1 MNENREIKPLAVI
14 TGGHTGIG
22 FGIAKELI
30 RANFTI
36 ALISETG
43 VKDKSVQFA
52 LNKLGPLAH
61 YYQHDLRDISNISN
75 LLDQIETN
83 QGSIHSLISN
93 AGVSPLVRGDMLHI
107 NEVSYDFVM
116 DINLKGTFFLAQET
130 ARRILRQKIKFYR
143 SMIFITSV
151 SAEMLSKERAEYCIS
166 KAGASMM
173 VKLFCARLSH
183 EGIGVFD
190 LRPGIIDT
198 PMTSNVK
205 EKYDK
210 KINEGIVPAG
220 RWGQPSDIGSVVLPL
235 VTGKMAYATGA
246 VIPIDGGLSLN
257 RL

>member
-1 MNENREIKPLAVI
+1 MKPLALI

-22 FGIAKELI
+22 FGIAQELVK
-30 RANFTI
+30 ANFAI
-36 ALISETG
+36 ALISETP
-43 VKDKSVQFA
+43 VKDQSVQFA
-52 LNKLGPLAH
+52 LNKIGSFAR
-61 YYQHDLRDISNISN
+61 YYQHDLRDISNIPN
-75 LLDQIETN
+75 LLDQIEAN

-93 AGVSPLVRGDMLHI
+93 AGVSALVRDDMLQM
-107 NEVSYDFVM
+107 NEASYDFVM

-130 ARRILRQKIKFYR
+130 ARRIVSQKVKYYR

-151 SAEMLSKERAEYCIS
+151 SATMVSKERAEYCIS

-190 LRPGIIDT
+190 LRPGIIET
-198 PMTSNVK
+198 PMTSGVK
-205 EKYDK
+205 DQYNK
-210 KINEGIVPAG
+210 KINEGLVPVG

-235 VTGKMAYATGA
+235 VQGKMAYATGA
-246 VIPIDGGLSLN
+246 IIPIDGGLSIN

>member
-1 MNENREIKPLAVI
+1 MKPLALI

-22 FGIAKELI
+22 FGIAQELVK
-30 RANFTI
+30 ANFAI
-36 ALISETG
+36 ALISETP
-43 VKDKSVQFA
+43 VKDESVQFA
-52 LNKLGPLAH
+52 LNKIGSFAR
-61 YYQHDLRDISNISN
+61 YYEHDLRDISNIPN
-75 LLDQIETN
+75 LLDQIEAN

-93 AGVSPLVRGDMLHI
+93 AGVSALVRGDMLQM
-107 NEVSYDFVM
+107 NEASYDFVM

-130 ARRILRQKIKFYR
+130 ARRIISQKVKYYR

-151 SAEMLSKERAEYCIS
+151 SATMVSKERAEYCIS

-173 VKLFCARLSH
+173 VKLFCARLSR

-190 LRPGIIDT
+190 LRPGIIET
-198 PMTSNVK
+198 LMTSGVK
-205 EKYDK
+205 DQYNK
-210 KINEGIVPAG
+210 KINEGLVPFG

-235 VTGKMAYATGA
+235 VQGKMAYATGA

>member
-1 MNENREIKPLAVI
+1 MKPLALI

-22 FGIAKELI
+22 FGIAQELVK
-30 RANFTI
+30 ANFAI
-36 ALISETG
+36 ALISETP
-43 VKDKSVQFA
+43 VKDESVQFA
-52 LNKLGPLAH
+52 LNKIGSFAR
-61 YYQHDLRDISNISN
+61 YYEHDLRDISNIPN
-75 LLDQIETN
+75 LLDQIEAN

-93 AGVSPLVRGDMLHI
+93 AGVSALVRDDMLQM
-107 NEVSYDFVM
+107 NEASYDFVM

-130 ARRILRQKIKFYR
+130 ARRIVSQKVKFYR

-151 SAEMLSKERAEYCIS
+151 SATMVSKERAEYCIS

-190 LRPGIIDT
+190 LRPGIIET
-198 PMTSNVK
+198 PMTSGVK
-205 EKYDK
+205 DQYNK
-210 KINEGIVPAG
+210 KINEGLVPVG

-235 VTGKMAYATGA
+235 VQGKMAYATGA

>member
-1 MNENREIKPLAVI
+1 MKPLALI

-22 FGIAKELI
+22 FGIAQELVK
-30 RANFTI
+30 ANFAI
-36 ALISETG
+36 ALISETP
-43 VKDKSVQFA
+43 VKDESVQFA
-52 LNKLGPLAH
+52 LDKIGSFAR
-61 YYQHDLRDISNISN
+61 YYEHDLRDISNIPN
-75 LLDQIETN
+75 LLDQIEAN

-93 AGVSPLVRGDMLHI
+93 AGVSALVRDDMLQM
-107 NEVSYDFVM
+107 NEASYDFVM

-130 ARRILRQKIKFYR
+130 ARRIVSQKVKFYR

-151 SAEMLSKERAEYCIS
+151 SATMVSKERAEYCIS

-190 LRPGIIDT
+190 LRPGIIET
-198 PMTSNVK
+198 PMTSGVK
-205 EKYDK
+205 DQYNK
-210 KINEGIVPAG
+210 KINEGLVPVG

-235 VTGKMAYATGA
+235 VQGKMAYATGA

>member
-1 MNENREIKPLAVI
+1 MKPLALI

-22 FGIAKELI
+22 FGIAQELVK
-30 RANFTI
+30 ANFAI
-36 ALISETG
+36 ALISETPA
-43 VKDKSVQFA
+43 KDQSVQFA
-52 LNKLGPLAH
+52 LNKIGSFAR
-61 YYQHDLRDISNISN
+61 YYEHDLRDISNIPN
-75 LLDQIETN
+75 LLDQIEAN

-93 AGVSPLVRGDMLHI
+93 AGVSALVRGDMLQM
-107 NEVSYDFVM
+107 NEASYDFVM

-130 ARRILRQKIKFYR
+130 ARRIISQKVKYYR

-151 SAEMLSKERAEYCIS
+151 SATMVSKERAEYCIS

-190 LRPGIIDT
+190 LRPGIIET
-198 PMTSNVK
+198 LMTSGVK
-205 EKYDK
+205 DQYNK
-210 KINEGIVPAG
+210 KINEGLVPVG

-235 VTGKMAYATGA
+235 VQGKMAYATGA

>member
-1 MNENREIKPLAVI
+1 MKPLALI

-22 FGIAKELI
+22 FGIAQELVK
-30 RANFTI
+30 ANFAI
-36 ALISETG
+36 ALISETP
-43 VKDKSVQFA
+43 VKDESVQFA
-52 LNKLGPLAH
+52 LNKIGSFAR
-61 YYQHDLRDISNISN
+61 YYEHDLRDISNIPN
-75 LLDQIETN
+75 LLDQIEAN

-93 AGVSPLVRGDMLHI
+93 AGVSALVRGDMLQM
-107 NEVSYDFVM
+107 NEASYDFVM

-130 ARRILRQKIKFYR
+130 ARRIISQKVKYYR

-151 SAEMLSKERAEYCIS
+151 SATMVSKERAEYCIS

-183 EGIGVFD
+183 EGIGVFE
-190 LRPGIIDT
+190 LRPGIIET
-198 PMTSNVK
+198 PMTSGVK
-205 EKYDK
+205 DQYNK
-210 KINEGIVPAG
+210 KINEGLVPVG

-235 VTGKMAYATGA
+235 VQGKMAYATGA

>member
-1 MNENREIKPLAVI
+1 MKPLALI

-22 FGIAKELI
+22 FGIAQELVK
-30 RANFTI
+30 ANFAI
-36 ALISETG
+36 ALISETP
-43 VKDKSVQFA
+43 VKDESVQFA
-52 LNKLGPLAH
+52 LNKIGSFAR
-61 YYQHDLRDISNISN
+61 YYEHDLRDISNIPN
-75 LLDQIETN
+75 LLDQIEAN

-93 AGVSPLVRGDMLHI
+93 AGVSALVRDDMLQM
-107 NEVSYDFVM
+107 NEASYDFVM

-130 ARRILRQKIKFYR
+130 ARRIISQKVKYYR

-151 SAEMLSKERAEYCIS
+151 SATMVSKERAEYCIS

-190 LRPGIIDT
+190 LRPGIIET
-198 PMTSNVK
+198 PMTSGVK
-205 EKYDK
+205 DQYNK
-210 KINEGIVPAG
+210 KINEGLVPVG

-235 VTGKMAYATGA
+235 VQGKMAYATGA

>member
-1 MNENREIKPLAVI
+1 
-14 TGGHTGIG
+14 
-22 FGIAKELI
+22 
-30 RANFTI
+30 
-36 ALISETG
+36 
-43 VKDKSVQFA
+43 
-52 LNKLGPLAH
+52 
-61 YYQHDLRDISNISN
+61 
-75 LLDQIETN
+75 
-83 QGSIHSLISN
+83 
-93 AGVSPLVRGDMLHI
+93 
-107 NEVSYDFVM
+107 
-116 DINLKGTFFLAQET
+116 
-130 ARRILRQKIKFYR
+130 
-143 SMIFITSV
+143 
-151 SAEMLSKERAEYCIS
+151 
-166 KAGASMM
+166 M
-173 VKLFCARLSH
+173 VKLFCARLSY

>member
-1 MNENREIKPLAVI
+1 MKPLALI

-22 FGIAKELI
+22 FGIAQELVK
-30 RANFTI
+30 ANFAI
-36 ALISETG
+36 ALISETP
-43 VKDKSVQFA
+43 VKDQSVQFA
-52 LNKLGPLAH
+52 LNKIGSFAR
-61 YYQHDLRDISNISN
+61 YYQHDLRDISNIPN
-75 LLDQIETN
+75 LLDQIEAN

-93 AGVSPLVRGDMLHI
+93 AGVSALVRGDMLQM
-107 NEVSYDFVM
+107 NEASYDFVM

-130 ARRILRQKIKFYR
+130 ARRIVSQKVKYYR

-151 SAEMLSKERAEYCIS
+151 SATMVSKDRAEYCIS

-190 LRPGIIDT
+190 LRPGIIET
-198 PMTSNVK
+198 PMTSGVK
-205 EKYDK
+205 DQYNK
-210 KINEGIVPAG
+210 KINEGLVPVG

-235 VTGKMAYATGA
+235 VQGKMAYATGA

>member
-1 MNENREIKPLAVI
+1 MKPLALI

-22 FGIAKELI
+22 FGIAQELVK
-30 RANFTI
+30 ANFAI
-36 ALISETG
+36 ALISETPA
-43 VKDKSVQFA
+43 KDQSVQFA
-52 LNKLGPLAH
+52 LNKIGSFAR
-61 YYQHDLRDISNISN
+61 YYQYDLRDISNIPN
-75 LLDQIETN
+75 LLDQIEAN

-93 AGVSPLVRGDMLHI
+93 AGVSALVRGDMLQM
-107 NEVSYDFVM
+107 NEASYDFVM

-130 ARRILRQKIKFYR
+130 ARRIISQKVKYYR

-151 SAEMLSKERAEYCIS
+151 SATMVSKERAEYCIS

-183 EGIGVFD
+183 EGIGVFE
-190 LRPGIIDT
+190 LRPGIIET
-198 PMTSNVK
+198 PMTSGVK
-205 EKYDK
+205 DQYNK
-210 KINEGIVPAG
+210 KINEGLVPVG

-235 VTGKMAYATGA
+235 VQGKMAYATGA

>member
-1 MNENREIKPLAVI
+1 MKPLALI

-22 FGIAKELI
+22 FGIAQELVK
-30 RANFTI
+30 ANFAI
-36 ALISETG
+36 ALISETP
-43 VKDKSVQFA
+43 VKDESVQFA
-52 LNKLGPLAH
+52 LNKIGSFAR
-61 YYQHDLRDISNISN
+61 YYQHDLRDISNIPN
-75 LLDQIETN
+75 LLDQIEAN

-93 AGVSPLVRGDMLHI
+93 AGVSALVRDDMLQM
-107 NEVSYDFVM
+107 NEASYDFVM

-130 ARRILRQKIKFYR
+130 ARRIISQKVKYYR

-151 SAEMLSKERAEYCIS
+151 SATMVSKERAEYCIS

-190 LRPGIIDT
+190 LRPGIIET
-198 PMTSNVK
+198 PMTSGVK
-205 EKYDK
+205 DQYNK
-210 KINEGIVPAG
+210 KINEGLVPVG

-235 VTGKMAYATGA
+235 VQGKMAYATGA

>member
-1 MNENREIKPLAVI
+1 MKPLALI

-22 FGIAKELI
+22 FGIAQELVK
-30 RANFTI
+30 ANFAI
-36 ALISETG
+36 ALISETP
-43 VKDKSVQFA
+43 VKDQSVQFA
-52 LNKLGPLAH
+52 LNKIGSFAR
-61 YYQHDLRDISNISN
+61 YYQHDLRDISNIPN
-75 LLDQIETN
+75 LLDQIEAN

-93 AGVSPLVRGDMLHI
+93 AGVSALVRGDMLQM
-107 NEVSYDFVM
+107 NEASYDFVM

-130 ARRILRQKIKFYR
+130 ARRIVSQKVKFYR

-151 SAEMLSKERAEYCIS
+151 SATMVSKERAEYCIS

-190 LRPGIIDT
+190 LRPGIIET
-198 PMTSNVK
+198 PMTSGVK
-205 EKYDK
+205 DQYNK
-210 KINEGIVPAG
+210 KINEGLVPVG

-235 VTGKMAYATGA
+235 VQGKMAYATGA

>member
-1 MNENREIKPLAVI
+1 MKPLALI

-22 FGIAKELI
+22 FGIAQELVK
-30 RANFTI
+30 ANFAI
-36 ALISETG
+36 ALISETP
-43 VKDKSVQFA
+43 VKDQSVQFA
-52 LNKLGPLAH
+52 LNKIGSFAR
-61 YYQHDLRDISNISN
+61 YYQHDLRDISNIPN
-75 LLDQIETN
+75 LLDQIEAN

-93 AGVSPLVRGDMLHI
+93 AGVSALVRDDMLQM
-107 NEVSYDFVM
+107 NEASYDFVM

-130 ARRILRQKIKFYR
+130 ARRIVSQKVNFYR

-151 SAEMLSKERAEYCIS
+151 SATMVSKERAEYCIS

-190 LRPGIIDT
+190 LRPGIIET
-198 PMTSNVK
+198 PMTSGVK
-205 EKYDK
+205 DQYNK
-210 KINEGIVPAG
+210 KINEGLVPVG

-235 VTGKMAYATGA
+235 VQGKMAYATGA

>member
-1 MNENREIKPLAVI
+1 MKPLALI

-22 FGIAKELI
+22 FGIAQELVK
-30 RANFTI
+30 ANFAI
-36 ALISETG
+36 ALISETP
-43 VKDKSVQFA
+43 VKDQSVQFA
-52 LNKLGPLAH
+52 LNKIGSFAR
-61 YYQHDLRDISNISN
+61 YYQHDLRDISNIPN
-75 LLDQIETN
+75 LLDQIEAN

-93 AGVSPLVRGDMLHI
+93 AGVSALVRDDMLQM
-107 NEVSYDFVM
+107 NEASYDFVM

-130 ARRILRQKIKFYR
+130 ARRIVSQKVKFYR

-151 SAEMLSKERAEYCIS
+151 SATMVSKERAEYCIS

-190 LRPGIIDT
+190 LRPGIIET
-198 PMTSNVK
+198 PMTSGVK
-205 EKYDK
+205 DQYNK
-210 KINEGIVPAG
+210 KINEGLVPFG

-235 VTGKMAYATGA
+235 VQGKMAYATGA
-246 VIPIDGGLSLN
+246 IIPIDGGLSIN

>member
-1 MNENREIKPLAVI
+1 MKPLALI

-22 FGIAKELI
+22 FGIAQELVK
-30 RANFTI
+30 ANFAI
-36 ALISETG
+36 ALISETP
-43 VKDKSVQFA
+43 VKDQSVQFA
-52 LNKLGPLAH
+52 LNKIGSFAR
-61 YYQHDLRDISNISN
+61 YYQHDLRDISNIPN
-75 LLDQIETN
+75 LLDQIEAN

-93 AGVSPLVRGDMLHI
+93 AGVSALVRDDMLQM
-107 NEVSYDFVM
+107 NEASYDFVM

-130 ARRILRQKIKFYR
+130 ARRIVSQKVKFYR

-151 SAEMLSKERAEYCIS
+151 SATMVSKERAEYCIS

-190 LRPGIIDT
+190 LRPGIIET
-198 PMTSNVK
+198 PMTSGVK
-205 EKYDK
+205 DQYNK
-210 KINEGIVPAG
+210 KINEGLVPVG
-220 RWGQPSDIGSVVLPL
+220 RWGQPSDIASVVLPL
-235 VTGKMAYATGA
+235 VQGKMAYATGA

>member
-1 MNENREIKPLAVI
+1 MKPLALI

-22 FGIAKELI
+22 FGIAQELVK
-30 RANFTI
+30 ANFAI
-36 ALISETG
+36 ALISETP
-43 VKDKSVQFA
+43 VKDQSVQFA
-52 LNKLGPLAH
+52 LNKIGSFAR
-61 YYQHDLRDISNISN
+61 YYQHDLRDISNIPN
-75 LLDQIETN
+75 LLDQIEAN

-93 AGVSPLVRGDMLHI
+93 AGVSALVRDDMLQM
-107 NEVSYDFVM
+107 NEASYDFVM

-130 ARRILRQKIKFYR
+130 ARRIVSQKVKYYR

-151 SAEMLSKERAEYCIS
+151 SATMVSKERAEYCIS

-190 LRPGIIDT
+190 LRPGIIET
-198 PMTSNVK
+198 PMTSGVK
-205 EKYDK
+205 DQYNK
-210 KINEGIVPAG
+210 KINEGLVPVG
-220 RWGQPSDIGSVVLPL
+220 RWGQPSDIASVVLPL
-235 VTGKMAYATGA
+235 VQGKMAYATGA

>member
-1 MNENREIKPLAVI
+1 MKPLALI

-22 FGIAKELI
+22 FGIAQELVK
-30 RANFTI
+30 ANFAI
-36 ALISETG
+36 ALISETP
-43 VKDKSVQFA
+43 VKDQSVQFA
-52 LNKLGPLAH
+52 LNKIGSFAR
-61 YYQHDLRDISNISN
+61 YYQHDLRDISNIPN
-75 LLDQIETN
+75 LLDQIEAN

-93 AGVSPLVRGDMLHI
+93 AGVSALVRDDMLQM
-107 NEVSYDFVM
+107 NEASYDFVM

-130 ARRILRQKIKFYR
+130 ARRIISQKVKYYR

-151 SAEMLSKERAEYCIS
+151 SATMVSKERAEYCIS

-190 LRPGIIDT
+190 LRPGIIET
-198 PMTSNVK
+198 PMTSGVK
-205 EKYDK
+205 DQYNK
-210 KINEGIVPAG
+210 KINEGLVPVG

-235 VTGKMAYATGA
+235 VQGKMAYATGA

>member
-1 MNENREIKPLAVI
+1 MKPLALI

-22 FGIAKELI
+22 FGIAQELVK
-30 RANFTI
+30 ANFAI
-36 ALISETG
+36 ALISETP
-43 VKDKSVQFA
+43 VKDQSVQFA
-52 LNKLGPLAH
+52 LNKIGSFAR
-61 YYQHDLRDISNISN
+61 YYQHDLRDISNIPN
-75 LLDQIETN
+75 LLDQIEAN

-93 AGVSPLVRGDMLHI
+93 AGVSALVRDDMLQM
-107 NEVSYDFVM
+107 NEASYDFVM

-130 ARRILRQKIKFYR
+130 ARRIVSQKVKFYR

-151 SAEMLSKERAEYCIS
+151 SATMVSKDRAEYCIS

-190 LRPGIIDT
+190 LRPGIIET
-198 PMTSNVK
+198 PMTSGVK
-205 EKYDK
+205 DQYNK
-210 KINEGIVPAG
+210 KINEGLVPVG

-235 VTGKMAYATGA
+235 VQGKMAYATGA

>member
-1 MNENREIKPLAVI
+1 MKPLALI

-22 FGIAKELI
+22 FGIAQELVK
-30 RANFTI
+30 ANFAI
-36 ALISETG
+36 ALISETP
-43 VKDKSVQFA
+43 VKDQSVQFA
-52 LNKLGPLAH
+52 LNKIGSFAR
-61 YYQHDLRDISNISN
+61 YYQHDLRDISNIPN
-75 LLDQIETN
+75 LLDQIEAN

-93 AGVSPLVRGDMLHI
+93 AGVSALVRDDMLQM
-107 NEVSYDFVM
+107 NEASYDFVM

-130 ARRILRQKIKFYR
+130 ARRIVSQKVKYYR

-151 SAEMLSKERAEYCIS
+151 SATMVSKERAEYCIS

-190 LRPGIIDT
+190 LRPGIIET
-198 PMTSNVK
+198 PMTSGVK
-205 EKYDK
+205 DQYNK
-210 KINEGIVPAG
+210 KINEGLVPVG

-235 VTGKMAYATGA
+235 VQGKMAYATGA

>member
-1 MNENREIKPLAVI
+1 MKPLALI

-22 FGIAKELI
+22 FGIAQELVK
-30 RANFTI
+30 ANFAI
-36 ALISETG
+36 ALISETP
-43 VKDKSVQFA
+43 VKDESFQFA
-52 LNKLGPLAH
+52 LNKIASFAR
-61 YYQHDLRDISNISN
+61 YYEHDLRDISNIPN
-75 LLDQIETN
+75 LLDQIEAN

-93 AGVSPLVRGDMLHI
+93 AGVSALVRGDMLQM
-107 NEVSYDFVM
+107 NEASYDFVM

-130 ARRILRQKIKFYR
+130 ARRIISQKVKYYR

-151 SAEMLSKERAEYCIS
+151 SATMVSKERAEYCIS

-190 LRPGIIDT
+190 LRPGIIET
-198 PMTSNVK
+198 LMTSGVK
-205 EKYDK
+205 DQYNK
-210 KINEGIVPAG
+210 KINEGLVPVG

-235 VTGKMAYATGA
+235 VQGKMAYATGA

>member
-1 MNENREIKPLAVI
+1 MKPLALI

-22 FGIAKELI
+22 FGIAQELVK
-30 RANFTI
+30 ANFAI
-36 ALISETG
+36 ALISETP
-43 VKDKSVQFA
+43 VKDQSVQFA
-52 LNKLGPLAH
+52 LNKIGSFAR
-61 YYQHDLRDISNISN
+61 YYEHDLRDISNIPN
-75 LLDQIETN
+75 LLDQIEAN

-93 AGVSPLVRGDMLHI
+93 AGVSALVRDDMLQM
-107 NEVSYDFVM
+107 NEASYDFVM

-130 ARRILRQKIKFYR
+130 ARRIVSQKVKFYR

-151 SAEMLSKERAEYCIS
+151 SATMVSKERAEYCIS

-190 LRPGIIDT
+190 LRPGIIET
-198 PMTSNVK
+198 PMTSGVK
-205 EKYDK
+205 DQYNK
-210 KINEGIVPAG
+210 KINEGLVPVG

-235 VTGKMAYATGA
+235 VQGKMAYATGA

>member
-1 MNENREIKPLAVI
+1 MKPLALI

-22 FGIAKELI
+22 FGIAQELVK
-30 RANFTI
+30 ANFAI
-36 ALISETG
+36 ALISETP
-43 VKDKSVQFA
+43 VKDQSVQFA
-52 LNKLGPLAH
+52 LNKIGSFAR
-61 YYQHDLRDISNISN
+61 YYQHDLRDISNIPN
-75 LLDQIETN
+75 LLDQIEAN

-93 AGVSPLVRGDMLHI
+93 AGVSALVRGDMLQM
-107 NEVSYDFVM
+107 NEASYDFVM

-130 ARRILRQKIKFYR
+130 ARRIVSQKVKYYR

-151 SAEMLSKERAEYCIS
+151 SATMVSKERAEYCIS

-190 LRPGIIDT
+190 LRPGIIET
-198 PMTSNVK
+198 PMTSGVK
-205 EKYDK
+205 DQYNK
-210 KINEGIVPAG
+210 KINEGLVPVG

-235 VTGKMAYATGA
+235 VQGKMAYATGA